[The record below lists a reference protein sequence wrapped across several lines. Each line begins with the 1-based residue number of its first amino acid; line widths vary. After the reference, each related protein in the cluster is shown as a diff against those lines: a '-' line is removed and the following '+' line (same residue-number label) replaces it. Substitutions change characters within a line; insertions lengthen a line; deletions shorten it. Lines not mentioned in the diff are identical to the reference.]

1 MKYIKNYRLFENS
14 ESPKTFSYLFSSPI
28 SVIQHYDE
36 NNQDL
41 EQVFNYITDEQG
53 HDIIEEMAGELD
65 ITKDEFLDD
74 IDDNFD
80 KYLNIRYGGVKGI
93 SGRGKGNQRKLGVFY
108 LDPYERFF
116 DEYFGGETDIEDEE
130 YEDLV
135 NSFNEE
141 DLKEYFDEE
150 VDFKILKMEAEHS
163 KSYTRMF
170 NVKVETDKDLTDED
184 IQKIKDYLTGQYS
197 DGFGEGYEQQIIKA
211 KLEPL
216 NGRRSRG
223 RGFGYDSGVSV
234 YKSIHLYKNDSSRNG
249 WNISCKKI

>member
-80 KYLNIRYGGVKGI
+80 KYLNIRYGG
-93 SGRGKGNQRKLGVFY
+93 RGKGN
-108 LDPYERFF
+108 PYEKFF

-141 DLKEYFDEE
+141 DLKQYFDEE
-150 VDFKILKMEAEHS
+150 VDFKILKMEAQHS

-170 NVKVETDKDLTDED
+170 DVKVETDKDLTDED

-197 DGFGEGYEQQIIKA
+197 DGFGEGYEQQIIKS

-216 NGRRSRG
+216 NGRGRRRG
-223 RGFGYDSGVSV
+223 RGYGSDDGINI
-234 YKSIHLYKNDSSRNG
+234 YKTIHLYKSDRQHQNHFPSSRNG

>member
-14 ESPKTFSYLFSSPI
+14 ESTKTFSYLFSSPI

-80 KYLNIRYGGVKGI
+80 KYLNRRYGG
-93 SGRGKGNQRKLGVFY
+93 GRGKGN
-108 LDPYERFF
+108 PYERFF

-184 IQKIKDYLTGQYS
+184 IQKVKDYLTGQYS

-216 NGRRSRG
+216 NGRRG
-223 RGFGYDSGVSV
+223 RGFGYDDSGVSV
-234 YKSIHLYKNDSSRNG
+234 YKSIHLYKSDFSRSG

>member
-1 MKYIKNYRLFENS
+1 MKFIKSFKIFEDIHDHNIHDDS
-14 ESPKTFSYLFSSPI
+14 LKNTFTYLFSSPI
-28 SVIQHYDE
+28 SVVQHYDE

-53 HDIIEEMAGELD
+53 HDIVEEMSDELD

-80 KYLNIRYGGVKGI
+80 KYLNRRYGKSRVGA
-93 SGRGKGNQRKLGVFY
+93 RGNMY
-108 LDPYERFF
+108 DRFF

-130 YEDLV
+130 YKDLV

-141 DLKEYFDEE
+141 DLKQYFDEE
-150 VDFKILKMEAEHS
+150 VDFKILKMEAQHS

-184 IQKIKDYLTGQYS
+184 IQKVKDYLTGQYS

-223 RGFGYDSGVSV
+223 RGFGYDDSGVGV
-234 YKSIHLYKNDSSRNG
+234 YKSIHLYKNDYSRNG